1 MYINHKYLVLLTT
14 GKISKEYHL
23 LVQHLVCL
31 HRYVADLNAEM
42 NHIV

>member
-1 MYINHKYLVLLTT
+1 MYINHKYLVLLTN
-14 GKISKEYHL
+14 GKISKEYH

-31 HRYVADLNAEM
+31 HRYVAELNAEM